1 MYFFER
7 GFQFF
12 ATLIFCSDGRPKI
25 LDVNVYGVLSD
36 TRTMLPVFYFS
47 IDTI

>member
-1 MYFFER
+1 MFFLEE

-12 ATLIFCSDGRPKI
+12 ATLIFCSDGRPQI
-25 LDVNVYGVLSD
+25 SNVNVYGVIN
-36 TRTMLPVFYFS
+36 RTMLPVFYFS